1 MNLMKFYVLKLLI
14 LLYFAFYLSH
24 IRVPLSLLNFKI
36 NATGEEGKSN
46 LSHLE
51 HAER

>member
-1 MNLMKFYVLKLLI
+1 MSQFS
-14 LLYFAFYLSH
+14 LS
-24 IRVPLSLLNFKI
+24 LNFKI